1 MARLND
7 LLCICYYKD
16 ANPFSFDRYVPYW
29 CDFRSISIHLTCRE
43 IAINMCVYL
52 HVFLYLLSDPS
63 LLQCSV
69 HINFRT
75 ADVALWQWNRLD
87 SIAAI
92 SFWNSCNFLATP
104 THIHIIPLHEK
115 KERTIGSR
123 ECHKSGSK
131 RGWHWCR
138 WWRRVPTKCRGAVST
153 TRRCWLFH
161 NSVLCWQSVA

>member
-1 MARLND
+1 MLIRSILM
-7 LLCICYYKD
+7 
-16 ANPFSFDRYVPYW
+16 PYW
-29 CDFRSISIHLTCRE
+29 CDLSFISIHLTCRE
-43 IAINMCVYL
+43 IAINMCVCICMC
-52 HVFLYLLSDPS
+52 FCTFPS
-63 LLQCSV
+63 PFLLQCPV
-69 HINFRT
+69 HINFCT

-104 THIHIIPLHEK
+104 THTHIIPLHEK
-115 KERTIGSR
+115 RKKEPHIGSR

-131 RGWHWCR
+131 RGWR
-138 WWRRVPTKCRGAVST
+138 TWWRRVPTKCRGAVST